1 MRWELHRVWVVEAT
15 LKPGFRHLIPKR
27 RFYLDEDV
35 SAAGIT
41 DNYDATG
48 KLIRIDTML
57 VIPNYVSGYGLLF
70 DNTNTLDLERGAYIV
85 PAFTGFK
92 GGGYRAVDEIPASTW
107 ASENMAQTGI
117 R

>member
-1 MRWELHRVWVVEAT
+1 MWVVEAT
-15 LKPGFRHLIPKR
+15 LKPGFRHLMPKR
-27 RFYLDEDV
+27 RLYLDEDV
-35 SAAGIT
+35 SGSGIT

-57 VIPNYVSGYGLLF
+57 TIPDYVSGHGLLF

-85 PAFTGFK
+85 PAFSGFK
-92 GGGYRAVDEIPASTW
+92 GGGYRAVDAIPESIWSA
-107 ASENMAQTGI
+107 ENMAQSST